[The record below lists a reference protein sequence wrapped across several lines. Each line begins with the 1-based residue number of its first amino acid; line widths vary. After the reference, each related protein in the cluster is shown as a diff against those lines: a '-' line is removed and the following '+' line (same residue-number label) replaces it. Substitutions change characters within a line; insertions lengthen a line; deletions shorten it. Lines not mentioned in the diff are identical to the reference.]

1 MSDLPGYPMSNFTS
15 SQLPNNHDAN
25 VHASVLLRTLIAEAP
40 AEAFTLGWLIGNLR
54 QRSFG
59 ALILV
64 LAIVA
69 LVPVGISIPAG
80 LLIAFLAVQVI
91 LGYRNAILPNPLMMR
106 PLPSRYLWLI
116 KDYIIPLLIHLETAV
131 RPRWPAFVDG
141 MLRVAGVAVLLLAV
155 ILLTLPLP
163 LVNIPIAGAI
173 VIDRTC
179 TNRAGRASSGFCA
192 GCCGR
197 CVRPCVGRRSG
208 VGRRCRVD
216 FSISTLESIW
226 KVARP
231 GAALTSDPVY
241 QCRVVGTTSS
251 MQASARSIDFPKPLA
266 EPPDAS

>member
-91 LGYRNAILPNPLMMR
+91 LGYRNAILPNHLMMR

-131 RPRWPAFVDG
+131 RPRWPAFVG
-141 MLRVAGVAVLLLAV
+141 RMLRVAGVAVLLLAV

-173 VIDRTC
+173 VLIALAQTEQDGLLLVFALAAAAVVFALALVAVLGLVDGAEWIFR
-179 TNRAGRASSGFCA
+179 
-192 GCCGR
+192 
-197 CVRPCVGRRSG
+197 VRH
-208 VGRRCRVD
+208 
-216 FSISTLESIW
+216 
-226 KVARP
+226 
-231 GAALTSDPVY
+231 
-241 QCRVVGTTSS
+241 
-251 MQASARSIDFPKPLA
+251 
-266 EPPDAS
+266 